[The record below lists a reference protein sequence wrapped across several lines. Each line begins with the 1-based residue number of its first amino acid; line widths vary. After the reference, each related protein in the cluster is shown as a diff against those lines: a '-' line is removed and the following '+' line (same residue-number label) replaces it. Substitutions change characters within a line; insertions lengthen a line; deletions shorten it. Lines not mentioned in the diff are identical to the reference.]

1 MSGENY
7 VRSGIHPELEA
18 EADRIIKESLVGVTR
33 RSEKSDILTPWKE
46 QDRRSREVYNATGV
60 AEPTTRRGIFH
71 RAWNPASPHLN
82 SVAGARMGRGMQRR
96 DNSNG
101 FDSMGA
107 DAPAP
112 TRLSIED
119 AAGNP
124 TEMGVEF

>member
-1 MSGENY
+1 MNDF

-60 AEPTTRRGIFH
+60 AEATTRRGIFH
-71 RAWNPASPHLN
+71 RAWNSARPDLN
-82 SVAGARMGRGMQRR
+82 SVAGPRMSRGMQRR
-96 DNSNG
+96 DSSGG
-101 FDSMGA
+101 FDSMHA